1 MTIQSL
7 TNAKYHLKLY
17 VYIYRYKERDTNEVY
32 LNKKTKSLK
41 YNRLETEMDLFE
53 SNQID
58 FNSSAIFGLSIGLIF
73 SLQLII
79 ILKSTFLLHFFFIY
93 FIIHSQLD
101 SNIT

>member
-1 MTIQSL
+1 M
-7 TNAKYHLKLY
+7 
-17 VYIYRYKERDTNEVY
+17 Y
-32 LNKKTKSLK
+32 LNKRTKSLK

-79 ILKSTFLLHFFFIY
+79 ILKSTFLLQFFLYLFY
-93 FIIHSQLD
+93 NSQP
-101 SNIT
+101 T